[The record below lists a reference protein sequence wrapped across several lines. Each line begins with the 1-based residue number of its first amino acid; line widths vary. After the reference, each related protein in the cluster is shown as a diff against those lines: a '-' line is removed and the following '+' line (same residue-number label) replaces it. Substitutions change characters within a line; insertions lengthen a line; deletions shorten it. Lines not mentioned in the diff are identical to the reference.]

1 MAYILTVAIIILVNS
16 NAINGIDLSQQN
28 IPEFIGLISR
38 DIETI
43 PSPLAFGHKYM
54 TGVQRNDKLKVE
66 SVIGGAGEGSQLLRP
81 DSDFEEREKVKS
93 DNILP
98 LYCEPPNP
106 CPLGYTAADGCLEEF
121 ENSAEFSRNYQAR
134 QTCICDQEHM
144 FNCPDKRTDD
154 DLEESLQSILNDQGL
169 HKTLIAKKFHEK
181 RFQAVEPR
189 RKKRTITG
197 LPAKHT
203 QNQQNPYLKGE
214 ILKSVIKKDG
224 RNIWQ

>member
-1 MAYILTVAIIILVNS
+1 MAILLLTVV
-16 NAINGIDLSQQN
+16 INLFACFDDTEGIDLSHQDL
-28 IPEFIGLISR
+28 PEFIGLISR
-38 DIETI
+38 GIETI

-54 TGVQRNDKLKVE
+54 T
-66 SVIGGAGEGSQLLRP
+66 GGAGEGSQLLRP

-98 LYCEPPNP
+98 SYCEPPNP

-144 FNCPDKRTDD
+144 FNCPDKKIDD
-154 DLEESLQSILNDQGL
+154 ELMEESLQSILNDQGL

-181 RFQAVEPR
+181 RSQAMEPR
-189 RKKRTITG
+189 RKRSINDISIQ
-197 LPAKHT
+197 HS
-203 QNQQNPYLKGE
+203 QNQQNPYFKGE

>member
-1 MAYILTVAIIILVNS
+1 MAILLLTILIS
-16 NAINGIDLSQQN
+16 LFTCFKDTEGIDLSHQD

-38 DIETI
+38 GIETI

-54 TGVQRNDKLKVE
+54 TGIQRHDKLKAE
-66 SVIGGAGEGSQLLRP
+66 SVTGGAGEGSQLLRP
-81 DSDFEEREKVKS
+81 DSNFEVREKVKS

-98 LYCEPPNP
+98 SYCEPPNP

-144 FNCPDKRTDD
+144 FNCPDKKIDD
-154 DLEESLQSILNDQGL
+154 ELEESLQSILNDQGL

-181 RFQAVEPR
+181 RSQAMVSKR
-189 RKKRTITG
+189 RKRG
-197 LPAKHT
+197 
-203 QNQQNPYLKGE
+203 
-214 ILKSVIKKDG
+214 
-224 RNIWQ
+224 